1 MTNKPTI
8 TRHSA
13 GLYYFTGWIADNL
26 VQYSITNTMDG
37 WTLTKTYGQGPAFYG
52 AFKTKRDAITA
63 LVEA

>member
-1 MTNKPTI
+1 MTTKPTI

-26 VQYSITNTMDG
+26 VQYSLLNTADG
-37 WTLTKTYGQGPAFYG
+37 WTITKTYGQGPVFYT
-52 AFKTKRDAITA
+52 AFKTKRDAVTA